1 MCSAACL
8 PPCLALNV
16 EVNYIYRFFF
26 YFCPHLRYTKPAS
39 FADCVGDE
47 LPFGWEY
54 AYHPLLGP
62 YFIDHIRR
70 VNQLDDPRIE
80 WLAVQ
85 ANMVIGYLQQAN
97 SGSSGNLLGSGGGG
111 GNAHNSHGRQ
121 LIRFF
126 CV

>member
-1 MCSAACL
+1 M
-8 PPCLALNV
+8 LNL
-16 EVNYIYRFFF
+16 ITFTGSI
-26 YFCPHLRYTKPAS
+26 CPHFRYTKPAS

-97 SGSSGNLLGSGGGG
+97 SCSSGNLLGSGGGG
-111 GNAHNSHGRQ
+111 NAHTSGNSSSYGRQ
-121 LIRFF
+121 LN
-126 CV
+126 